1 MGFGGHHRFPTL
13 YLSKKIKDKAGLTFN
28 SCPGFKE
35 LREDD
40 TEGGSKGGGSGLSSK
55 EFNKQ
60 VEKHDETKKTKEQRK
75 KSVKRDPSLKEIRDH
90 LRKIIKYHC
99 QKVNEAIPSLYPILG
114 PVNLEGEEG
123 EDGSSKRGGQKML
136 NTKGEFKRYGY

>member
-1 MGFGGHHRFPTL
+1 
-13 YLSKKIKDKAGLTFN
+13 
-28 SCPGFKE
+28 

-40 TEGGSKGGGSGLSSK
+40 TGSKDKGGSGLTSK
-55 EFNKQ
+55 EFSKQ
-60 VEKHDETKKTKEQRK
+60 VEKYDETTKMKDQRR

-90 LRKIIKYHC
+90 LRKIMKYHC

-123 EDGSSKRGGQKML
+123 EDGNSKRGGPKMM